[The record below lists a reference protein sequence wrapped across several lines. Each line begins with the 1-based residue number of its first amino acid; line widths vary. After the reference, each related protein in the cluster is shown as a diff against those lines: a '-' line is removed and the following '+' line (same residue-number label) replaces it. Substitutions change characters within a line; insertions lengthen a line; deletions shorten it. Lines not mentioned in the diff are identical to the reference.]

1 MHALTTATTNGQQ
14 QRFAKFELQ
23 KKEPEKKVN
32 EEGLRSSFGLRQ
44 VRLPRLKTKPS
55 ALERCLFLIHVDWY

>member
-32 EEGLRSSFGLRQ
+32 EEGLRSSFGL
-44 VRLPRLKTKPS
+44 
-55 ALERCLFLIHVDWY
+55 